1 MFDNDYYQVLQLHP
15 TAGYA
20 DIRKA
25 YRRLALEFHPDKNNT
40 QQAAA
45 QFVLIREAYAVLSD
59 PVQRR
64 KYDLSRFAGQPTS
77 RRIATTPVEVRL
89 MSDELVE
96 RIKRNNPD
104 RINRDKLVL
113 DLEAVLSVYH
123 IQLLERYKDEQ
134 QNDLLVKNLLFC
146 MQLLEW
152 NHCMQF
158 ADTIKNI
165 HGLNNISIERL
176 GYFLDVYKRNY
187 YWNRY
192 KIWLALLLAVITCL
206 LIYYA

>member
-1 MFDNDYYQVLQLHP
+1 MFSTDYYQVLQIQP
-15 TAGYA
+15 TASSEEV
-20 DIRKA
+20 RKA
-25 YRRLALEFHPDKNNT
+25 YRRLALEFHPDKNKT
-40 QQAAA
+40 QQAST
-45 QFVLIREAYAVLSD
+45 QFVMIREAYAVLSD

-77 RRIATTPVEVRL
+77 RRIATTPEEVRL

-123 IQLLERYKDEQ
+123 IQLLEKYKDAH
-134 QNDLLVKNLLFC
+134 QNELLVNNILFC
-146 MQLLEW
+146 LQFLEW
-152 NHCMQF
+152 NNCMQF
-158 ADTIKNI
+158 ADTIKAI
-165 HGLNNISIERL
+165 HGLNPISVECIHH
-176 GYFLDVYKRNY
+176 FIHVYKRNY

-192 KIWLALLLAVITCL
+192 KILFALLVAIITCF

>member
-1 MFDNDYYQVLQLHP
+1 MFDKDYYQILQLQP
-15 TAGYA
+15 TASAA

-45 QFVLIREAYAVLSD
+45 QFVLIREAYAILSD
-59 PVQRR
+59 PAQRR
-64 KYDLSRFAGQPTS
+64 KYDLSRFTGQPTS
-77 RRIATTPVEVRL
+77 RRIATTPAEVRL

-113 DLEAVLSVYH
+113 DMEAVLSVYH

-134 QNDLLVKNLLFC
+134 QNDLLIKNLLFC
-146 MQLLEW
+146 MQFLEW

-158 ADTIKNI
+158 ADKVKALNGLNTISLERI
-165 HGLNNISIERL
+165 HGFIDS
-176 GYFLDVYKRNY
+176 YKKSY
-187 YWNRY
+187 YWNKY
-192 KIWLALLLAVITCL
+192 KIWLALLIAVFTCL

>member
-1 MFDNDYYQVLQLHP
+1 MFDKDYYQILQLQP
-15 TAGYA
+15 TASAA

-77 RRIATTPVEVRL
+77 RRIATTPAEVRL

-96 RIKRNNPD
+96 RVKRNNPD

-134 QNDLLVKNLLFC
+134 QNDLLVKDLLFC
-146 MQLLEW
+146 MQFLEW

-158 ADTIKNI
+158 ADTVKAINGLNTISLERI
-165 HGLNNISIERL
+165 HGFIHS
-176 GYFLDVYKRNY
+176 YKRNY

-192 KIWLALLLAVITCL
+192 KIWVALLIAVSTCL

>member
-1 MFDNDYYQVLQLHP
+1 MFEKDYYQVLQLQP
-15 TAGYA
+15 TASAA

-77 RRIATTPVEVRL
+77 RRIATTPAEVRL
-89 MSDELVE
+89 MSEELVE

-104 RINRDKLVL
+104 RINRDKLAQ
-113 DLEAVLSVYH
+113 DIEAILCVYH
-123 IQLLERYKDEQ
+123 IQLLNRIDEERNKH
-134 QNDLLVKNLLFC
+134 LLIIDLLFC
-146 MQLLEW
+146 LQYLPKKDCIRLI
-152 NHCMQF
+152 N
-158 ADTIKNI
+158 TIHSI
-165 HGLNNISIERL
+165 QGLDNNSLKKIEL
-176 GYFLDVYKRNY
+176 FYKKYHRDY

-192 KIWLALLLAVITCL
+192 KILLALFIALLVCL
-206 LIYYA
+206 FIYYA